1 MRVVYLVA
9 FLMAIKVSAQGFE
22 FNSDKI
28 KGIIENQIQSLD
40 LKESQKIEFKKLNVK
55 YLIKL
60 KHIKDSSKAKFEK
73 LQDLKKVMKE
83 RDNQVKLLLDKKQ
96 FKVYKENQK
105 EYISII

>member
-1 MRVVYLVA
+1 MRVIYLVTL
-9 FLMAIKVSAQGFE
+9 LMAIKVSAQGLK

-40 LKESQKIEFKKLNVK
+40 LKESQKIEFKKLNYK

-60 KHIKDSSKAKFEK
+60 KYIKDSGKAKFEK
-73 LQDLKKVMKE
+73 LQDLKKAMEE
-83 RDNQVKLLLDKKQ
+83 RDNQVKFLLDKTQ
-96 FKVYKENQK
+96 FKIYKENQK

>member
-40 LKESQKIEFKKLNVK
+40 PLWTQEVFHLGRQTAEALSYFLWACN
-55 YLIKL
+55 YLM
-60 KHIKDSSKAKFEK
+60 S
-73 LQDLKKVMKE
+73 
-83 RDNQVKLLLDKKQ
+83 LD
-96 FKVYKENQK
+96 
-105 EYISII
+105 